1 MRSYSL
7 KLEEKEREC
16 DQRIKEMEM
25 RLAEKEEQIRAEKDN
40 RVRNEIEQMK
50 GESEEYKRRLINI
63 KEEEKKLIEKF
74 HQEELQKNQDKY
86 KKEK

>member
-1 MRSYSL
+1 
-7 KLEEKEREC
+7 
-16 DQRIKEMEM
+16 MEM

-50 GESEEYKRRLINI
+50 GESEEYKRRLINV

-74 HQEELQKNQDKY
+74 HQEELQKNQEKY

>member
-1 MRSYSL
+1 MQ
-7 KLEEKEREC
+7 LEEKEREC

-50 GESEEYKRRLINI
+50 GESEEYKRRLINV

-74 HQEELQKNQDKY
+74 HQEELQKNQEKY